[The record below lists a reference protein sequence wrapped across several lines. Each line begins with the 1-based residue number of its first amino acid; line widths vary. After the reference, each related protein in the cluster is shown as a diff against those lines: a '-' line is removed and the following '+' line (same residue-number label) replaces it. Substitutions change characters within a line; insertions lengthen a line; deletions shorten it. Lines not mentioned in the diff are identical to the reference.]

1 MKHRIQN
8 SIALLAIGL
17 LVLTGCERI
26 SNLYKEF
33 QNKGY
38 RFKTLFGEQI
48 SPKDYLG
55 AYVYNDEMCF
65 VLKEDSGQL
74 NVHFLENGL
83 DETDRQQPC
92 QIRSLG
98 RSDWL
103 FFQHKNN
110 KEWVAVKLD
119 QKSSNRLEV
128 SLPRISL
135 RSYVE
140 SPQFVAWLKDNPKR
154 NIYKVNVMQGDSIV
168 RYTRRIP
175 VYLGY
180 QFARISEERAYAIR
194 DSLKRRAMKKL
205 FAEKNS
211 IEDYEACSKRF
222 PNDPLL
228 SIIEKNIYNQCGT
241 SKCYER
247 FIARFPN
254 SRYVRLALQNM
265 TDLEREKIERN
276 EFRRARAS
284 GKMEDVDRY
293 ITSYPEG
300 RYVDSAYVLIKT
312 KAHDIAYAFIDN
324 KWSTGNHEQAYRY
337 AVYKLK
343 YDPKVEADWC
353 IRKLAFFGMQE
364 KGAVHARE
372 TEELFAGLTL
382 SQVDDDA
389 RLCAQTYWAFMAW
402 YRGDKNACIMRLD
415 AKIDEVYV
423 KPKRTPF
430 RKRLKDEYGIVKD
443 WKVEFPA
450 EKKTWKQIKRL

>member
-1 MKHRIQN
+1 MRHPIRN
-8 SIALLAIGL
+8 SIFLALLSL

-33 QNKGY
+33 QDKGY
-38 RFKTLFGEQI
+38 RFSDLFGEQI

-55 AYVYNDEMCF
+55 AYVYNEEMCF
-65 VLKEDSGQL
+65 ILKAEGEQL

-83 DETDRQQPC
+83 DETDRTKQC

-98 RSDWL
+98 KSHWL
-103 FFQHKNN
+103 FFQHKNK
-110 KEWVAVKLD
+110 KEWIAIKLD
-119 QKSSNRLEV
+119 LRSTNRLEV

-140 SPQFVAWLKDNPKR
+140 SPQFVEWLKDNPR
-154 NIYKVNVMQGDSIV
+154 RSVYKLDVKQGDSV

-180 QFARISEERAYAIR
+180 QFTRISEDRAYAIR

-228 SIIEKNIYNQCGT
+228 SIIEKNIYNKCGT

-254 SRYVRLALQNM
+254 SRYVKLALQNL
-265 TDLEREKIERN
+265 TDLERDRIERN

-284 GKMEDVDRY
+284 GKMQDIDRY
-293 ITSYPEG
+293 ISSYPQG
-300 RYVDSAYVLIKT
+300 RYVDSAYALIKN
-312 KAHDIAYAFIDN
+312 KANDIAYQFVDD
-324 KWSTGNHEQAYRY
+324 KWASGSHEQAYRY

-353 IRKLAFFGMQE
+353 IRKLTYFSMQE

-372 TEELFAGLTL
+372 TENLFAGLAL

-389 RLCAQTYWAFMAW
+389 RLCAQTYWAFLAW
-402 YRGDKNACIMRLD
+402 YRGDKDACIMRLD
-415 AKIDEVYV
+415 AKINEVYV

-430 RKRLKDEYGIVKD
+430 RKRLKEEYGTVKD
-443 WKVEFPA
+443 WKVEFPN
-450 EKKTWKQIKRL
+450 EKKTWKQIKKL